1 MDSTINLPSSKT
13 RGIQKEMKYVLYN
26 DQFELQGSFATVQE
40 LRNYLCE
47 KKYDEDDRTYMSD
60 TFDYIKS
67 INWHFDIQE

>member
-1 MDSTINLPSSKT
+1 
-13 RGIQKEMKYVLYN
+13 MKYVLYN

>member
-1 MDSTINLPSSKT
+1 
-13 RGIQKEMKYVLYN
+13 MKYVLYN
-26 DQFELQGSFATVQE
+26 DQFELQGSFATLQE

>member
-1 MDSTINLPSSKT
+1 
-13 RGIQKEMKYVLYN
+13 MKYVLYN
-26 DQFELQGSFATVQE
+26 DQFELQGSFATLQE

-67 INWHFDIQE
+67 INWHFDIKE

>member
-1 MDSTINLPSSKT
+1 
-13 RGIQKEMKYVLYN
+13 MKYVLYN
-26 DQFELQGSFATVQE
+26 DQFELQGSFATLQE

-47 KKYDEDDRTYMSD
+47 KKYDEDDKTYMSD

>member
-1 MDSTINLPSSKT
+1 
-13 RGIQKEMKYVLYN
+13 MKYVLYN
-26 DQFELQGSFATVQE
+26 EQYEIQGSFATLTE

-67 INWHFDIQE
+67 INWHFDIKE

>member
-1 MDSTINLPSSKT
+1 
-13 RGIQKEMKYVLYN
+13 MKYVLYN
-26 DQFELQGSFATVQE
+26 EQYELQGSFATLQE
-40 LRNYLCE
+40 LRNFLCE

>member
-1 MDSTINLPSSKT
+1 
-13 RGIQKEMKYVLYN
+13 MKYVLYN

-67 INWHFDIQE
+67 INWHFDVQE